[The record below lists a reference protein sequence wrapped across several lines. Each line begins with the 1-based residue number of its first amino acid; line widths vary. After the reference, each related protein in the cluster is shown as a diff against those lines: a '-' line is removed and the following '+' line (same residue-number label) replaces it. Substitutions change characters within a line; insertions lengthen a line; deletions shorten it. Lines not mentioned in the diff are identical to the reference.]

1 MLESK
6 AKRRIPVQPR
16 LIAPPPPAFPTIT
29 THTLETFL
37 LPKRF
42 PAAVSVTLR
51 FVPRLAAGDDDLDEL
66 PSKRPVYRPKG
77 PRTPS
82 LPLPDLHLTVTRP
95 PGPMNPA
102 FQPPVG
108 LAGALRFPAVASAPW
123 SWIHASAAKEAED
136 ACKQPLLLLPIHFDA
151 SRLRIL
157 RKPQRSASAPL
168 AAATPPTSEAT
179 TTSAAPE
186 SAEPAPDR
194 IAIPRYDAAKPAR
207 QNSAVG
213 IVWKLPVS
221 ASPPPRA
228 LQARKLP
235 PPSKPSNMVVCDHQ
249 CVRRVYPTI
258 NMHVKNLSDA
268 AIVISAGVHFAEVT
282 TSLEFDRKH
291 AYGYVFR
298 VCVDACLRI
307 GVLYLCSCDLH
318 MSRCCVCAC
327 LGLRSLRTPMC
338 AYGLNGVGVRKQA
351 EPCRVNTQAGLAMP
365 RAGHPGVIVLAGL
378 HCLHFMI
385 VIASVLFERAAV
397 FVIQHNTSAWLAW
410 MLLCWI
416 VICGCLH
423 FCLRRRYRLHPDAFT
438 FPPRAVSVVTLAAAD
453 PNFFSR
459 TMMVPLSDTW
469 VQVRALIVSLRLR
482 SC

>member
-1 MLESK
+1 MSCLTCLHARSIRQVLESR

-16 LIAPPPPAFPTIT
+16 LVAPPPPAFPTIT

-51 FVPRLAAGDDDLDEL
+51 LVPRLAAGDDDSDEL
-66 PSKRPVYRPKG
+66 PSKRPVYRPRG
-77 PRTPS
+77 PRVPS

-123 SWIHASAAKEAED
+123 SWIHGAASKEAEE
-136 ACKQPLLLLPIHFDA
+136 ACKQPLLILPIHFDA

-168 AAATPPTSEAT
+168 AEARAPAAAATS
-179 TTSAAPE
+179 SAAPE

-194 IAIPRYDAAKPAR
+194 ITIPRYDAAKPAR

-228 LQARKLP
+228 LQARKLL

-258 NMHVKNLSDA
+258 EMHVKNLSDA

-291 AYGYVFR
+291 AYGCGLAV
-298 VCVDACLRI
+298 CLRA
-307 GVLYLCSCDLH
+307 CWCAS
-318 MSRCCVCAC
+318 MCVC
-327 LGLRSLRTPMC
+327 S
-338 AYGLNGVGVRKQA
+338 
-351 EPCRVNTQAGLAMP
+351 
-365 RAGHPGVIVLAGL
+365 
-378 HCLHFMI
+378 FM
-385 VIASVLFERAAV
+385 
-397 FVIQHNTSAWLAW
+397 
-410 MLLCWI
+410 
-416 VICGCLH
+416 
-423 FCLRRRYRLHPDAFT
+423 
-438 FPPRAVSVVTLAAAD
+438 
-453 PNFFSR
+453 
-459 TMMVPLSDTW
+459 
-469 VQVRALIVSLRLR
+469 
-482 SC
+482 